1 MATFYLLILW
11 DEYIDD
17 KGINLYNVLDFCI
30 YFLIFLFLKVDNC
43 FLFLKVFIYL
53 LLLLFYFWLHWLFVA
68 VPNTFSRCLVWASHC
83 SVSSC
88 CRAWA
93 LGYVSFSSCVAQTG
107 LVYLQQ
113 VESSQTRDQTH
124 VPCIGRW
131 SLNHRTIREVQ
142 MITSWL
148 CPKRNL

>member
-1 MATFYLLILW
+1 MAIFYLLILW
-11 DEYIDD
+11 DEYIGD

-53 LLLLFYFWLHWLFVA
+53 LSLFYFWLHWLFVA
-68 VPNTFSRCLVWASHC
+68 MPNTFSRCLVWASHC
-83 SVSSC
+83 SVFSC
-88 CRAWA
+88 CRVWA
-93 LGYVSFSSCVAQTG
+93 LGYVSFSSCVTQTG

-142 MITSWL
+142 MIASWL
-148 CPKRNL
+148 CPKSNL

>member
-83 SVSSC
+83 SVFSC

-93 LGYVSFSSCVAQTG
+93 LGYVSFSSCVTQTG